1 VARRAASS
9 VTWPVPQPTSRT
21 WSSGAIA
28 AVRKRL
34 SLKAPTMALYRARWR
49 AQCTP
54 SQPFQASALAAPVA
68 EAQLRLHVR
77 GTREILGRVA
87 PIVEMLRA
95 AAAADPALAGQWDD
109 GDPRFTVHLEAAR
122 ALVAKP
128 GARAGVTAEQAADLL
143 FGLLNPE
150 LYQVFVRDRGWSA
163 EQWEKWAGDT
173 LAAQLCRRESDS

>member
-1 VARRAASS
+1 MHDGL
-9 VTWPVPQPTSRT
+9 P
-21 WSSGAIA
+21 AIA
-28 AVRKRL
+28 GDAEPV
-34 SLKAPTMALYRARWR
+34 ATMDRPWF
-49 AQCTP
+49 P
-54 SQPFQASALAAPVA
+54 EALAAPVA

-128 GARAGVTAEQAADLL
+128 GARAGVTAEHAADVL
-143 FGLLNPE
+143 FGVLSPE

-173 LAAQLCRRESDS
+173 LAAQLCRREIDS